1 MVQVPEWAVVIFIVA
16 TLVGIILQA
25 AVLLGML
32 MAARAAMKRVNQVT
46 ELAQEHAVPLL
57 RTARRMLEENS
68 DKVKTIVGKVKDTT
82 TTVADTASKV
92 ADAANRHVEPTM
104 ATIRRTV
111 DENSPRVKII
121 VDNVAEM
128 TETIKSESSH
138 VGETLDALLK
148 KTEQQAD
155 RVDEMVSG
163 TLNSISH
170 ATATLQK
177 AVVLPVRQVGAVL
190 SGLRAG
196 IGFLFTHNNH
206 NNHNHDH
213 YSVGLAEDD
222 ERFV

>member
-16 TLVGIILQA
+16 TLIGIILQA

-32 MAARAAMKRVNQVT
+32 VTARAATKRVNQVT

-57 RTARRMLEENS
+57 RTARRLIEENS
-68 DKVKTIVGKVKDTT
+68 SDVKTIVGNVKETS
-82 TTVADTASKV
+82 TTVAD
-92 ADAANRHVEPTM
+92 AAKKHVEPTM

-121 VDNVAEM
+121 IDNVAEVSQ
-128 TETIKSESSH
+128 TLKSESSH
-138 VGETLDALLK
+138 VGETLDALLR

-170 ATATLQK
+170 ATATLQR
-177 AVVLPVRQVGAVL
+177 AVVLPARQVGAVIH
-190 SGLRAG
+190 GLRAG
-196 IGFLFTHNNH
+196 LGTLFAHNH
-206 NNHNHDH
+206 NHNHDPFEH
-213 YSVGLAEDD
+213 VAEDG

>member
-68 DKVKTIVGKVKDTT
+68 DNVKTIVGKVKDTT
-82 TTVADTASKV
+82 TTVADAASK
-92 ADAANRHVEPTM
+92 HVEPTM

-121 VDNVAEM
+121 IDNVAEM

-138 VGETLDALLK
+138 VGETLDALLR
-148 KTEQQAD
+148 KTEHQAD

-177 AVVLPVRQVGAVL
+177 AVVLPVRQVGAVVN
-190 SGLRAG
+190 GLRAG
-196 IGFLFTHNNH
+196 LGTLFRQNNH

-213 YSVGLAEDD
+213 YGVGLAEDD

>member
-68 DKVKTIVGKVKDTT
+68 DNVKTIVGKVKDTT

>member
-1 MVQVPEWAVVIFIVA
+1 MVQVPEWAVIIFIVA
-16 TLVGIILQA
+16 TLIGIILQA
-25 AVLLGML
+25 GVLLGML
-32 MAARAAMKRVNQVT
+32 VAARSATKRIGQVT

-57 RTARRMLEENS
+57 RTTRRLIEENAP
-68 DKVKTIVGKVKDTT
+68 DVKTIVGNVKETSA
-82 TTVADTASKV
+82 TVADASKK
-92 ADAANRHVEPTM
+92 HIEPTL
-104 ATIRRTV
+104 AAVRRVV
-111 DENSPRVKII
+111 DENSPRVKVLI
-121 VDNVAEM
+121 DNVAEM
-128 TETIKSESSH
+128 SETLKNESSH

-170 ATATLQK
+170 ATATLQR

-196 IGFLFTHNNH
+196 LGTLFAH
-206 NNHNHDH
+206 NHNHDH
-213 YSVGLAEDD
+213 YDGQTAEED

>member
-148 KTEQQAD
+148 KTEHQAD